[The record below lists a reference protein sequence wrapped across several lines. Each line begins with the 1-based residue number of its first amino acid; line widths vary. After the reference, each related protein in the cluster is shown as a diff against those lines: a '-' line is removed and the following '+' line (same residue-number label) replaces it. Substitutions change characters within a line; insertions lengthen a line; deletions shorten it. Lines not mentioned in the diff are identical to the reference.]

1 MRPRYKTPNNKQYF
15 HKVQKIDNRD
25 MTILKRKI
33 EIINRKNEKKE
44 IEGNIHKKP
53 KFNKSFL

>member
-1 MRPRYKTPNNKQYF
+1 MRPRYRIPNNKQYF
-15 HKVQKIDNRD
+15 HKVPKIDKRD

-33 EIINRKNEKKE
+33 EIIARKNEKKE
-44 IEGNIHKKP
+44 IEGNPHKKP